1 MINIAWNPF
10 QTIFILL
17 QVEFSVNSFDTRS
30 TVTFFVTTETFTGMC
45 SVKDAIKNFKKFTGK
60 HLCQGIFFSKV
71 AGWRQL
77 LKKILW
83 HRCFAVNCRIFKK
96 TSFHRTPPV
105 AASVTKKNL
114 TQQAS
119 TCSKLAINEINVQ
132 GAALDLFKVHNKSSR
147 TTSFDVP

>member
-1 MINIAWNPF
+1 M
-10 QTIFILL
+10 LL
-17 QVEFSVNSFDTRS
+17 KISKNSQES
-30 TVTFFVTTETFTGMC
+30 TCARVSFL
-45 SVKDAIKNFKKFTGK
+45 VK
-60 HLCQGIFFSKV
+60 
-71 AGWRQL
+71 L

-132 GAALDLFKVHNKSSR
+132 GAALDLFKVHNKNSR